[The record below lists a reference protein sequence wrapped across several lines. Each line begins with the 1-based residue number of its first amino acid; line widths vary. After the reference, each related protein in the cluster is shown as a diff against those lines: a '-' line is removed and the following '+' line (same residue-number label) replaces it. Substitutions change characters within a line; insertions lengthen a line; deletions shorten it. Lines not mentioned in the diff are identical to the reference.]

1 MSSFES
7 GVKKY
12 IHGQAVVDVY
22 FPVDWNDRAEV
33 ACKHCPFLSSNERIC
48 ELNKKS
54 VAYPHKYVGN
64 DCPLKAV
71 EDKYEIILGG
81 NENA

>member
-1 MSSFES
+1 MFES
-7 GVKKY
+7 GVAGY
-12 IHGQAVVDVY
+12 VVGKATVEVH
-22 FPVDWNDRAEV
+22 FPIDFRGNVEI
-33 ACKHCPFLSSNERIC
+33 ACKHCPFLSNNERIC
-48 ELNKKS
+48 QLNKKP